1 MKLFDQMFNRQT
13 AVTFILALALAAG
26 TAQAQKTQTAQ
37 SAKKG
42 AIWGGLAGLVFG
54 GSLGDVVAGAAVGGA
69 GGAAYGHVKGKEQQ
83 KRYELEIQDQALRL
97 EQERNYILQDQVNQT
112 KEQMA
117 QDHALLVR
125 AFGEDNVNGL
135 YALIE
140 CKHNNAYLY
149 ALAGANSDMLSH
161 RLSAVWLEAMVAQD
175 EKNSSTAER
184 AYMRITAQDDTVKNV
199 EEARNETIN
208 ILADVRAE
216 RVQQGIQCRS

>member
-1 MKLFDQMFNRQT
+1 LKLFDKMFKRHT
-13 AVTFILALALAAG
+13 AVTFILALVLVAG
-26 TAQAQKTQTAQ
+26 TAHAQKTQTGK

-69 GGAAYGHVKGKEQQ
+69 GGAVYGHAKGKEQQ
-83 KRYELEIQDQALRL
+83 KRYELEIQDQNLRL
-97 EQERNYILQDQVNQT
+97 EQERNYILQDQANQT

-135 YALIE
+135 YALVE
-140 CKHNNAYLY
+140 CKYDNAYLY

-161 RLSAVWLEAMVAQD
+161 RLAATWLEALVAQD
-175 EKNSSTAER
+175 KKDSVAAER
-184 AYMRITAQDDTVKNV
+184 AYMRITAQDDSVENV
-199 EEARNETIN
+199 EQARNETIDV
-208 ILADVRAE
+208 LAEVRAE
-216 RVQQGIQCRS
+216 RVLQGIQCRS